1 MESGALTKEIRPVD
15 SLQIDFPGHG
25 KSDGSHL
32 PLGDLF
38 ADVIAGIEVGVL
50 ILDLVREEIVSVNAA
65 GLQVLRQFGLEA
77 DYRPI
82 KDLLLPELAD
92 GEIQPINKRGV
103 QVRVEDRLLG
113 YSVYPVCT
121 AAVCIMMRDITERA
135 RLESIVQEVNLME
148 NTGYLFSCLRHEI
161 GNPLNAVKTTLGV
174 LRDNFEQYS
183 EQMVRE
189 SLERS
194 LSDIGRIESL
204 LRTMKSYNLF
214 EHPSSSLVDLE
225 EVVHDLTRLLRDQ
238 FRAKN
243 IASSVQ
249 LGAGARD
256 VWADPRAIHQVL
268 LNILINAM
276 DALDGCPNPAV
287 ELETKPGEEGFV
299 LLEVR
304 DNGRGMTKEQQK
316 NLFRPFYTSKPGGSG
331 LGLAIVRRMLA
342 KMGGS
347 IQIKSQRNAGTSVLI
362 MLPVNRETADAAVKR
377 QNPSSWGKE

>member
-15 SLQIDFPGHG
+15 SPQIDFPGHG
-25 KSDGSHL
+25 KSDGSPL

-50 ILDLVREEIVSVNAA
+50 IVDLVREEIVSVNAA

-174 LRDNFEQYS
+174 LKDNFGQYS

-225 EVVHDLTRLLRDQ
+225 EIVHDLTRLLRDQ

-347 IQIKSQRNAGTSVLI
+347 IQIKSQRNAGTSALI
-362 MLPVNRETADAAVKR
+362 MLPVNRETADVAVKR

>member
-1 MESGALTKEIRPVD
+1 MEFGALAKEIRPVD
-15 SLQIDFPGHG
+15 SPQIDFPSRGASAG
-25 KSDGSHL
+25 DHL

-50 ILDLVREEIVSVNAA
+50 ILDLVREDIVSVNAA
-65 GLQVLRQFGLEA
+65 GQQVLRQFGLEA
-77 DYRPI
+77 DYRTI
-82 KDLLLPELAD
+82 KDLMLPELAD
-92 GEIQPINKRGV
+92 GEIQPINKRGAQV
-103 QVRVEDRLLG
+103 QVEDRLLG
-113 YSVYPVCT
+113 YSVYQVCT

-174 LRDNFEQYS
+174 LKQNLEQYS

-214 EHPSSSLVDLE
+214 EHPSSSSVNLEDVGGDLA
-225 EVVHDLTRLLRDQ
+225 RLLKDQ
-238 FRAKN
+238 FEAKN
-243 IASSVQ
+243 ISSS
-249 LGAGARD
+249 LKFAEGAREAW
-256 VWADPRAIHQVL
+256 VDPRAIHQVL

-276 DALDGCPNPAV
+276 EALDGCPNPLV
-287 ELETKPGEEGFV
+287 ELETKPGEDGFV
-299 LLEVR
+299 ILDVK
-304 DNGRGMTKEQQK
+304 DNGRGMTQEQQK

-347 IQIKSQRNAGTSVLI
+347 IQIKSQRNVGTSVSI
-362 MLPVNRETADAAVKR
+362 MLPVNRETSGIAVKR
-377 QNPSSWGKE
+377 QNPAVGGKG